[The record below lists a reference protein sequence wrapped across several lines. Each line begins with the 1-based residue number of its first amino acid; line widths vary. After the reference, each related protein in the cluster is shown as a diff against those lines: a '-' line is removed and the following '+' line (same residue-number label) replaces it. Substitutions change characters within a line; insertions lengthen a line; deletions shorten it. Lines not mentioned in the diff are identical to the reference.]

1 LNIWQS
7 VFLGV
12 VQGLTEFIPVSSS
25 AHLALAHYFF
35 NWHFAQNQN
44 LLFDVATHLGT
55 LVALL
60 VYFRK
65 AWLGLLFD
73 PRQRNMLKLVLI
85 GCVPGGV
92 FGIVLSKLHLE
103 EKMHAM
109 PLLMAGC
116 LAVMGII
123 MWVVDR
129 AALNERKME
138 EMTEGNALAIGCS
151 QALALIPGVSRSG
164 ITITTGL
171 LVGFTREAAASISF
185 LMSAPIVFG
194 ATLWEARKLKDGLPD
209 GAGATLIMGILSA
222 AVAGYLA
229 IGFLLNYLRRSS
241 LTPFVVYRLL
251 LGAVVAVVYFLRP
264 H

>member
-1 LNIWQS
+1 MNIFQS
-7 VFLGV
+7 IFLGV
-12 VQGLTEFIPVSSS
+12 IQGLTEFIPVSSS
-25 AHLALAHYFF
+25 AHLALAHHFF

-44 LLFDVATHLGT
+44 LLFDVATHFGT
-55 LVALL
+55 LIALL

-65 AWLGLLFD
+65 EWLGLLFD
-73 PRQRNMLKLVLI
+73 PQQRNMLKLVLI

-92 FGIVLSKLHLE
+92 FGIVLSKLNVE
-103 EKMHAM
+103 EKMHDM
-109 PLLMAGC
+109 PLLMAAC
-116 LAVMGII
+116 LAVMAIV
-123 MWVVDR
+123 MWLVDR
-129 AALNERKME
+129 AALNQRKME

-171 LVGFTREAAASISF
+171 LTGFTREAAARYSF

-209 GAGATLIMGILSA
+209 GAGITLILGIISA
-222 AVAGYLA
+222 AIAGYLA

-241 LTPFVVYRLL
+241 LTPFVVYRILL
-251 LGAVVAVVYFLRP
+251 AAVVAVVYFLRP